1 MLFPNKPKNKISQAY
16 ENGIVAIYKVT
27 NSAAAGYAP
36 VETLTKKYD
45 LRFDERFLGINRY
58 YQAKQNQIRVEK
70 VIRVPRVDINSQD
83 VAIIGTRQYRVD
95 LVQAVDEQMPPSLD
109 LTLVRIEQ
117 GQEYS
122 L

>member
-1 MLFPNKPKNKISQAY
+1 MLYPNKPKNKISQAY
-16 ENGIVAIYKVT
+16 ESGIVTIYEVT

-36 VETLTKKYD
+36 VESLTEKYKV
-45 LRFDERFLGINRY
+45 RFDERFLGINRY
-58 YQAKQNQIRVEK
+58 YQARQNQIRVEK
-70 VIRVPRVDINSQD
+70 VIRVPRVDVNSQD
-83 VAIIGTRQYRVD
+83 VAVIGTRQYRVD

>member
-1 MLFPNKPKNKISQAY
+1 MLYPNKPKNKISQAY
-16 ENGIVAIYKVT
+16 ESGIVTIYEVT

-36 VETLTKKYD
+36 VETLTEKYKV
-45 LRFDERFLGINRY
+45 RFDERFLGINRY